1 MKDWA
6 FVALLAAIVVIGY
19 VLTTSKEGFVPEFL
33 EQGNVKATSDTRQSS
48 YEQKTNH
55 FVMAPS
61 KPEPIDGVETPF
73 RVNMYNSFMT

>member
-19 VLTTSKEGFVPEFL
+19 VLTTSKEGFVPQFL

-55 FVMAPS
+55 FVMTPS
-61 KPEPIDGVETPF
+61 KPEPVPGVETPF